1 MFSYRDVLDQE
12 LNIDPI
18 DLQSDDFEKDL
29 ILLGITGVEDEL
41 QNDVASTIIDFRNAG
56 IKFCMITGDKGPTA
70 KTISQTT
77 GCLSK
82 EM

>member
-1 MFSYRDVLDQE
+1 MFAYRNVSEEE
-12 LNIDPI
+12 LQANPI
-18 DLQSDDFEKDL
+18 DLKSEDFEKEL
-29 ILLGITGVEDEL
+29 NLLGVTGVEDEL

-70 KTISQTT
+70 KTISSTT